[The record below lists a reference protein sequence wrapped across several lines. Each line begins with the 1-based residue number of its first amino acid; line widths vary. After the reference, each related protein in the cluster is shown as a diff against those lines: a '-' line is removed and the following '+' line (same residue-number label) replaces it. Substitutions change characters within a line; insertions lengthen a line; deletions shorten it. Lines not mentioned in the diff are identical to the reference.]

1 MQNEASPIRRLIRM
15 KRVQDITG
23 LSPSY
28 IYALSSEGK
37 FPQSVPLVPGGVAR
51 AWVLSEIE
59 EWVEQR
65 IAERETSAR

>member
-1 MQNEASPIRRLIRM
+1 METTASHIRHLIRM
-15 KRVQDITG
+15 KQVQDITG

-28 IYALSSEGK
+28 IYALGSQGK

-51 AWVLSEIE
+51 AWVLSEVE

-65 IAERETSAR
+65 IAERDSKS